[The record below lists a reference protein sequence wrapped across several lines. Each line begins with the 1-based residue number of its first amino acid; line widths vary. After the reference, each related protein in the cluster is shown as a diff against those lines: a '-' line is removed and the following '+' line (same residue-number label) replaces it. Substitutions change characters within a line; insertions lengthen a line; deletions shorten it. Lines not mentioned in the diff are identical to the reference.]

1 MLLKS
6 KLHLIILSIL
16 MILSIYLI
24 FFYAPIEVNQGFVQK
39 IFYFHAP
46 SAWVSFLS
54 FFVVFLF
61 SILYIIKR
69 DKKWDRIAYSAAEIG
84 IIFCTLVLISGSLW
98 GKAIWGAWWTWDS
111 RLTSTFILW
120 LIYMVYLMLR
130 YYGERSEKMA
140 RFSAIIGIVG
150 FLDIPIIHMSVLWW
164 RTLHPTPVVLR
175 MDRIGG
181 GLPYSMF
188 ITLIISFISFTILYL
203 YILFERVNIERLKDD
218 IEVLNGTI
226 EERWEI

>member
-130 YYGERSEKMA
+130 YYGEWSEKMA
-140 RFSAIIGIVG
+140 RFS
-150 FLDIPIIHMSVLWW
+150 D
-164 RTLHPTPVVLR
+164 
-175 MDRIGG
+175 
-181 GLPYSMF
+181 
-188 ITLIISFISFTILYL
+188 
-203 YILFERVNIERLKDD
+203 
-218 IEVLNGTI
+218 
-226 EERWEI
+226 